1 MAIIALELEECD
13 VSEEVGEVIVC
24 VVILEPQLPCPVAF
38 PFDLVFQTTPIT
50 AGTNIFTYLEHY
62 NM

>member
-24 VVILEPQLPCPVAF
+24 VVILEPQIPCPVAF
-38 PFDLVFQTTPIT
+38 PFDLVIITTPIT
-50 AGTNIFTYLEHY
+50 AGTILFIYLEHY

>member
-24 VVILEPQLPCPVAF
+24 VVIVEPQIPCPVPF
-38 PFDLVFQTTPIT
+38 PFDLFIITTPIT
-50 AGTNIFTYLEHY
+50 AGTIIFTYLESY
-62 NM
+62 N